1 MSCPMV
7 RRVFAGLALVAVL
20 ATPAQ
25 AAGFGGMAGAPDLWS
40 RAWSWLAGLWGGE
53 VSENGRGGGVTTVR
67 EKQTTGSS
75 SKGDT
80 TQSGDPTQPADRGI
94 GIDPDG

>member
-40 RAWSWLAGLWGGE
+40 RAWSWLVGLWGGE
-53 VSENGRGGGVTTVR
+53 VSGNVGGGATAVR
-67 EKQTTGSS
+67 EQQTTGSS
-75 SKGDT
+75 SDGDS
-80 TQSGDPTQPADRGI
+80 TQSGDPTLPADRGI